1 MKIEKLQ
8 ISKLIMDPRNA
19 RTHDEANLVAIEGSL
34 REFGQRKP
42 IVISEDNVVVAGNGT
57 IEAAKRLGWNEIE
70 TVRVPSDWT
79 EDKIK
84 AFAIADNRTAELA
97 AWDTKQ
103 LEAQLSELEEANF
116 DISYLAFTAKR
127 VELPDNL
134 FDSEEVRLDQR
145 TPITCPNCATEFRKT
160 ATGFEIV

>member
-1 MKIEKLQ
+1 MKLEKLQ

-19 RTHDEANLVAIEGSL
+19 RSHDEANLLAIEGSL

-42 IVISEDNVVVAGNGT
+42 IVISDSNVIVAGNGT
-57 IEAAKRLGWNEIE
+57 VEAAMRLGWTEIE
-70 TVRVPSDWT
+70 AVRVPSEWDK
-79 EDKIK
+79 DKIK

-103 LEAQLSELEEANF
+103 LEAQLAELEEVSF
-116 DISYLAFTAKR
+116 DVGYLAFTAKR

>member
-1 MKIEKLQ
+1 MKIETVR
-8 ISKLIMDPRNA
+8 IRDLIPDPENA
-19 RTHDEANLVAIEGSL
+19 RLHDEKNLKAIQGSL
-34 REFGQRKP
+34 KEFGQRKP
-42 IVISEDNVVVAGNGT
+42 IVITAAGVIVAGNGT
-57 IEAAKRLGWNEIE
+57 VEAAKRLGWTEIE
-70 TVRVPSDWT
+70 AVRVPSEWDK
-79 EDKIK
+79 DKIK

-103 LEAQLSELEEANF
+103 LEAQLAELEEVSF
-116 DISYLAFTAKR
+116 DVSYLAFTAKR